1 VKPHVNR
8 AQGRLIRIIA
18 LYLCN
23 LCKCSPKVAADS
35 VMVVETIE
43 SAPWSSLTFSG
54 ERHRLSL
61 RLPGMGH
68 DAFDIDFATLAVP
81 GRIIAIREAA
91 WAVVGGDAM
100 VKLDLLELA
109 EGA

>member
-1 VKPHVNR
+1 MKPHVNR

-23 LCKCSPKVAADS
+23 LGKCSPKVGTDG
-35 VMVVETIE
+35 VIVVETIE

-61 RLPGMGH
+61 RVPGMGNV
-68 DAFDIDFATLAVP
+68 ALDIDFATLSVP

-91 WAVVGGDAM
+91 WAVSGGDAM
-100 VKLDLLELA
+100 LKLDLLELA
-109 EGA
+109 EGP